1 MKLFTESDNK
11 TSNLVFSGTAKELL
25 EQLKI
30 NPVTVI
36 VVKNDELVTL
46 DEKLADKDF
55 VRILEV
61 ISGG

>member
-11 TSNLVFSGTAKELL
+11 TSKMVFNGTAKELL
-25 EQLKI
+25 DQLKI

-36 VVKNDELVTL
+36 VIKNDELITL
-46 DEKLADKDF
+46 DEKLTDKDF